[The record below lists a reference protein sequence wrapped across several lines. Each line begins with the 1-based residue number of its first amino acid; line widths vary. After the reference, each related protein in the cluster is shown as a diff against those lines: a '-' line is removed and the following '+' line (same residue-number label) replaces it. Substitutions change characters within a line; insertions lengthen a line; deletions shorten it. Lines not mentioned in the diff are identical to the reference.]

1 MYPPPA
7 TVPSIVSA
15 EKGGAYLTGLLRVR
29 VSRSGL
35 VWWFATYRIF
45 DACFTY
51 GNSQDT
57 EVPRQVLYM
66 HRYVYVTRTYTA
78 DS

>member
-51 GNSQDT
+51 GTTQDT
-57 EVPRQVLYM
+57 YLGTYLGKYCTCIGMYM
-66 HRYVYVTRTYTA
+66 
-78 DS
+78 